1 MQSPEIPYAENERI
15 AELHSLL
22 LLDSSAEERFDR
34 ITRVAKQLFNVPIVL
49 VSLIDTERQWF
60 KSSVGLD
67 VTETGRDISFCG
79 HAILGENVFIIEN
92 ALEDERFSDNPLV
105 TEGPEIRFYAGAPLT
120 MPSGNNLGTLCI
132 ISPEPRKFAPGQSIL
147 LHDLSKILISEL
159 VSQQAA
165 TQDALTGIY
174 NRRGFEMLAQKSMEN
189 SARYGWKSVLIF
201 FDLNK
206 FKEINDT
213 YGHQVGDQ
221 ALVDF
226 SRLLTQMV
234 RKSDIIAR
242 VGGDEFVVMLMNAEE
257 FEARE
262 HVKVFMQE
270 LKKYNQQFNQS
281 YQLCVSYGIVEY
293 VPENHA
299 SLKELIS
306 AADELMYHNKNK
318 NA

>member
-1 MQSPEIPYAENERI
+1 MQLPEIPDTEDDRI
-15 AELHSLL
+15 AELRSLL

-49 VSLIDTERQWF
+49 ICLIDTERQWF
-60 KSSVGLD
+60 KSSIGLD
-67 VTETGRDISFCG
+67 ATETGRDISFCA
-79 HAILGENVFIIEN
+79 HAILDENVFIIEN

-132 ISPEPRKFAPGQSIL
+132 ISPEPRNFSPEQGIL
-147 LHDLSKILISEL
+147 LKDLSKIVISEL

-165 TQDALTGIY
+165 THDALTGIN

-189 SARYGWKSVLIF
+189 SARYGLKSALIF

-206 FKEINDT
+206 FKKINDT

-226 SRLLTQMV
+226 SRLLTQMI

-242 VGGDEFVVMLMNAEE
+242 LGGDEFVVMLMNAEE
-257 FEARE
+257 FEARQQ
-262 HVKVFMQE
+262 VKVFMQE
-270 LKKYNQQFNQS
+270 LKKYNQQFSQP
-281 YQLCVSYGIVEY
+281 YELCVSYGIVEY
-293 VPENHA
+293 VPEDHA

-306 AADELMYHNKNK
+306 AADELMYHNKKK
-318 NA
+318 ND